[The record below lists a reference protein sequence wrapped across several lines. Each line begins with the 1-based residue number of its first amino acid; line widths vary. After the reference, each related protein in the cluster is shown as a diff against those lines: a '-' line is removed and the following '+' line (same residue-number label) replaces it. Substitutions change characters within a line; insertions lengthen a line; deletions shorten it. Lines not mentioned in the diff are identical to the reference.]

1 MKRFFLTMIAAAA
14 LTFAA
19 NAQQGNRPEPPTPE
33 QTTER
38 MAQQLELT
46 DAQKSQVLALNTE
59 YKDVIGR
66 PFGGPGMGGP
76 GMGRPNGPR
85 PEGGEKPD
93 GVSGATNNGN
103 PPAQGN
109 RPELTE
115 EQKAKFEEMRT
126 KREEYNT
133 KLKAILTDDQ
143 YAKYEESQKRGPH
156 HGGPN
161 GGHGKDKDK
170 GDKGNKKNK

>member
-1 MKRFFLTMIAAAA
+1 MKKFLLTMIAAAA

-38 MAQQLELT
+38 MAQQLSLSDDQKAQILT
-46 DAQKSQVLALNTE
+46 LNTE

-66 PFGGPGMGGP
+66 PHRGPGMGKP
-76 GMGRPNGPR
+76 H
-85 PEGGEKPD
+85 GGKKTD
-93 GVSGATNNGN
+93 GTSGATDNAN
-103 PPAQGN
+103 P
-109 RPELTE
+109 PELTE

-133 KLKAILTDDQ
+133 KLKAILTDEQ
-143 YAKYEESQKRGPH
+143 YAKYEESQKHGPH

-161 GGHGKDKDK
+161 GHGKDKD
-170 GDKGNKKNK
+170 NKKNK

>member
-143 YAKYEESQKRGPH
+143 YAKYEKSQKRGPH

>member
-1 MKRFFLTMIAAAA
+1 MKKFLLTMIAVAA

-38 MAQQLELT
+38 MAQQLSLT
-46 DAQKSQVLALNTE
+46 DDQKAQVLTLNTE

-66 PFGGPGMGGP
+66 PHRGSGMGKHH
-76 GMGRPNGPR
+76 
-85 PEGGEKPD
+85 GGEKTD
-93 GVSGATNNGN
+93 GTSGATDNAN
-103 PPAQGN
+103 PPAHGN
-109 RPELTE
+109 PPELTE

-133 KLKAILTDDQ
+133 KLKAILTDEQ
-143 YAKYEESQKRGPH
+143 YAKYEESKKHGPH
-156 HGGPN
+156 HGSPN
-161 GGHGKDKDK
+161 GHGKDKD
-170 GDKGNKKNK
+170 NKKNK

>member
-66 PFGGPGMGGP
+66 PHRGPGMGKP
-76 GMGRPNGPR
+76 H
-85 PEGGEKPD
+85 GGEKTD
-93 GVSGATNNGN
+93 GTSGATDNAN
-103 PPAQGN
+103 P
-109 RPELTE
+109 PELTE

-156 HGGPN
+156 HGG
-161 GGHGKDKDK
+161 HGK

>member
-59 YKDVIGR
+59 YQDVIGR
-66 PFGGPGMGGP
+66 PFGGP

-85 PEGGEKPD
+85 PEGGEEPD

-109 RPELTE
+109 PPELTE

-143 YAKYEESQKRGPH
+143 YAKYEESQKP
-156 HGGPN
+156 
-161 GGHGKDKDK
+161 GHGKGK

>member
-1 MKRFFLTMIAAAA
+1 MYRNMKRFFLTMIAAAA

-66 PFGGPGMGGP
+66 PFGGPGMG
-76 GMGRPNGPR
+76 RPNGPR

-109 RPELTE
+109 RHELTE

-133 KLKAILTDDQ
+133 KLKAILTDNQ

-156 HGGPN
+156 HGG
-161 GGHGKDKDK
+161 HGK

>member
-66 PFGGPGMGGP
+66 PFGGPGMG
-76 GMGRPNGPR
+76 RPNGPR

-103 PPAQGN
+103 PHAQGN

-133 KLKAILTDDQ
+133 KLKAILTADQ
-143 YAKYEESQKRGPH
+143 YTKYEESQRRGPH
-156 HGGPN
+156 GGNGHHGGN
-161 GGHGKDKDK
+161 GGHNGQKGKKDK
-170 GDKGNKKNK
+170 NN

>member
-1 MKRFFLTMIAAAA
+1 MKRFFLTMIASAV

-19 NAQQGNRPEPPTPE
+19 NAQQHGNRPEPPTPE

-38 MAQQLELT
+38 MAQHLELT

-59 YKDVIGR
+59 YQDIIGR
-66 PFGGPGMGGP
+66 PIGGP

-85 PEGGEKPD
+85 PD
-93 GVSGATNNGN
+93 GFSGATNNSN
-103 PPAQGN
+103 PPAHGN
-109 RPELTE
+109 PPELTE

-133 KLKAILTDDQ
+133 KLKAILTDEQ
-143 YAKYEESQKRGPH
+143 YAKYEESHKRGPH
-156 HGGPN
+156 HG
-161 GGHGKDKDK
+161 
-170 GDKGNKKNK
+170 KGNKKNK

>member
-1 MKRFFLTMIAAAA
+1 MIAAAA

-143 YAKYEESQKRGPH
+143 YAKYEKSQKRGPH

-161 GGHGKDKDK
+161 SGHGRDK

>member
-66 PFGGPGMGGP
+66 PFGGP

-143 YAKYEESQKRGPH
+143 YAKYEKSQKRGPH

>member
-1 MKRFFLTMIAAAA
+1 MIAAAA

-156 HGGPN
+156 HGG
-161 GGHGKDKDK
+161 HGKGKDN

>member
-143 YAKYEESQKRGPH
+143 YAKYEKSQKRGPH

-161 GGHGKDKDK
+161 GGHGRDK

>member
-1 MKRFFLTMIAAAA
+1 MKKFLLTIIASAA

-38 MAQQLELT
+38 MAQQLSLT
-46 DAQKSQVLALNTE
+46 DDQKAQVLTLNTE

-66 PFGGPGMGGP
+66 PHGGSGMGKHH
-76 GMGRPNGPR
+76 
-85 PEGGEKPD
+85 GGEKTD
-93 GVSGATNNGN
+93 GTSGATDNAN
-103 PPAQGN
+103 PPAHGN
-109 RPELTE
+109 PPELTE

-133 KLKAILTDDQ
+133 KLKAILTDEQ
-143 YAKYEESQKRGPH
+143 YAKYEESQKHGPH

-161 GGHGKDKDK
+161 GHGKDKD
-170 GDKGNKKNK
+170 NKKNK

>member
-59 YKDVIGR
+59 YQDVIGR

-143 YAKYEESQKRGPH
+143 YAKYEKSQKRGPH

-161 GGHGKDKDK
+161 GGHGRDK

>member
-1 MKRFFLTMIAAAA
+1 MKSFFLTMIAAAA

-161 GGHGKDKDK
+161 GGHGRDK

>member
-1 MKRFFLTMIAAAA
+1 MIAAAA

-38 MAQQLELT
+38 MAEQLSLT
-46 DAQKSQVLALNTE
+46 DDQKSQVLALNIE

-66 PFGGPGMGGP
+66 PFGDPGFGG
-76 GMGRPNGPR
+76 PNGPR
-85 PEGGEKPD
+85 PD

-109 RPELTE
+109 PPELTE

-143 YAKYEESQKRGPH
+143 YAKYEESQKP
-156 HGGPN
+156 
-161 GGHGKDKDK
+161 GHGKGK

>member
-1 MKRFFLTMIAAAA
+1 MIAAAA

-46 DAQKSQVLALNTE
+46 DAQKSQVLVLNTE
-59 YKDVIGR
+59 YQDVIGR

-133 KLKAILTDDQ
+133 KLKAILTDEQ
-143 YAKYEESQKRGPH
+143 YAKYEESHKHGTH

-161 GGHGKDKDK
+161 GHGKDKD
-170 GDKGNKKNK
+170 NKKNK